1 MKYGQ
6 KLISSQSKYVI
17 TRHLNGIKTA
27 GYVSCLNIIT
37 HHFNPLNAALFG
49 RLDMIYFIYFAP
61 TLILFLVWYWS
72 RFNEKSYKIIL
83 CSWAGILC
91 LIVVTIGTTSRE
103 ADWEITKLGLALL
116 VSSPIWFIGPLLAF
130 ADKTKWGFYSFV
142 FVALVIPF
150 ISIIAC
156 FIILAYFHQIWGL

>member
-1 MKYGQ
+1 MSDNIQNLAITSASNLTPQAGWFLQ
-6 KLISSQSKYVI
+6 KTKVQKTV
-17 TRHLNGIKTA
+17 HLATQ
-27 GYVSCLNIIT
+27 
-37 HHFNPLNAALFG
+37 FMRALFG

-103 ADWEITKLGLALL
+103 ADGEITKLGLALL